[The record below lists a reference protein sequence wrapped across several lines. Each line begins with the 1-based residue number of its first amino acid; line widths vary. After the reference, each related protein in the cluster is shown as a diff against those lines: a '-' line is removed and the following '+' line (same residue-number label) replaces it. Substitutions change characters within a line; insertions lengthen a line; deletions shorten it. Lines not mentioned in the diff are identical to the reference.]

1 MGQVSWL
8 LLLSA
13 GRVSVLCGEVL
24 VCLSEVTTAAGEM
37 LHVIHSSEELVL
49 KLSGESGGICCVEED
64 KSF

>member
-13 GRVSVLCGEVL
+13 GRVSVLCGEVE
-24 VCLSEVTTAAGEM
+24 CLSEVTTAAGEM
-37 LHVIHSSEELVL
+37 LHVIHSCEELVL
-49 KLSGESGGICCVEED
+49 KLSEESGGICCVEED